1 MKIVRCS
8 SCRRLVHEE
17 SLCLFCGNRSSGES
31 VSSAAVHENAQTSF
45 SLAES
50 LVLQGRFDEALATL
64 DEVMKWSPNC
74 SEVHW
79 LRLLA
84 RNRCK
89 NDRELFFSGVCVI
102 GTPDHETALRYA
114 SEEERQV
121 YTSVGNSC
129 AALRKTLLDM
139 IRSRNKAVIEK
150 LDLTETLSQMR
161 KFIGE
166 KQTTLLSSWQEL
178 RKCEQELKLLENEGE
193 YFIHECKTNTQAVR
207 DMSTQIRQ
215 SLENTGE
222 IDREQYFRYKL
233 KLESL
238 QKTADAAKDE
248 YYRLR
253 AQHPSVAAFAELCQR
268 RSALRSAIGSMLE
281 EIKEYEQ
288 KTEAVISQINSAE
301 EDCRMLLQTAEEGNY
316 RQVISLLGQ
325 NNFDR
330 AVKYA
335 LSQE

>member
-1 MKIVRCS
+1 MKIVRCLN
-8 SCRRLVHEE
+8 CGRLVHEE
-17 SLCLFCGNRSSGES
+17 KLCFFCGSSLSGEA
-31 VSSAAVHENAQTSF
+31 VSSAEVHENAQTSF
-45 SLAES
+45 SLAGS
-50 LVLQGRFDEALATL
+50 LVTQGRFDEALAAL

-84 RNRCK
+84 RNGCK
-89 NDRELFFSGVCVI
+89 NDRELFYSGVCVI

-114 SEEERQV
+114 SEEEKQV
-121 YTSVGNSC
+121 YTSVGNCC

-139 IRSRNKAVIEK
+139 IGSRNKAVIER
-150 LDLTETLSQMR
+150 LDLTETLSQLR
-161 KFIGE
+161 KFISE
-166 KQTTLLSSWQEL
+166 KQITLISTWQEL

-193 YFIHECKTNTQAVR
+193 YCIHECVINTQAVR
-207 DMSTQIRQ
+207 DASMQIRQ

-222 IDREQYFRYKL
+222 INREQYFRYKH

-248 YYRLR
+248 YYRLKT
-253 AQHPSVAAFAELCQR
+253 QHPSVAAFAELCR
-268 RSALRSAIGSMLE
+268 KRGELKAAIDRILE
-281 EIKEYEQ
+281 EIKEYEN
-288 KTEAVISQINSAE
+288 KTEAFISRINSAE
-301 EDCRMLLQTAEEGNY
+301 EDCRMLLRTAEDGNY

>member
-1 MKIVRCS
+1 MKIIRCLN
-8 SCRRLVHEE
+8 CGRLVHEE
-17 SLCLFCGNRSSGES
+17 TLCLFCGNSITGKSI
-31 VSSAAVHENAQTSF
+31 SSAAVHENAQTSF

-50 LVLQGRFDEALATL
+50 LVLQKRFDEALVTL
-64 DEVMKWSPNC
+64 NEVMKWSPNC

-84 RNRCK
+84 RNCCT
-89 NDRELFFSGVCVI
+89 NDRELFYSGVCVI

-114 SEEERQV
+114 SEEEKQV

-139 IRSRNKAVIEK
+139 IRSRNKSVIEN
-150 LDLTETLSQMR
+150 LNLTETLSQLR
-161 KFIGE
+161 KFISE
-166 KQTTLLSSWQEL
+166 KQITLLSAWQEL
-178 RKCEQELKLLENEGE
+178 RKCEQEMKLLENEGE
-193 YFIHECKTNTQAVR
+193 YFIHECKITTQAVR
-207 DMSTQIRQ
+207 DSSMQIRQ
-215 SLENTGE
+215 NLENTSE
-222 IDREQYFRYKL
+222 INREQYFKYKL

-253 AQHPSVAAFAELCQR
+253 SQHPSVAAFAELCQK
-268 RSALRSAIGSMLE
+268 RSELKTTIESILE
-281 EIKEYEQ
+281 EIKEYEN
-288 KTEAVISQINSAE
+288 KIEAVISQMNSAE
-301 EDCRMLLQTAEEGNY
+301 EDCRILLQTAEEGNY
-316 RQVISLLGQ
+316 RQVISVLGQ

-335 LSQE
+335 LSQ